1 MENFDLGKKI
11 SSLRKNNSMTQKE
24 LASLLHISDKVIS
37 KWELNQSEPDIN
49 SLKILSHIF
58 NISINELLG

>member
-49 SLKILSHIF
+49 SLKI
-58 NISINELLG
+58 